1 MTIFSSSFFSNRG
14 KEGTLSISPLIRSD
28 RGKTRLGHI
37 CKTITSPD
45 SMLEITSF
53 RRFLDDFDYRF
64 RTLNAFPTSMQ
75 FSSFSFPSSCG
86 ENSAR
91 RAYLR
96 DDNVRFNARNDVVKI
111 SGWPSSSSQFQI
123 LDTFTSILRSIE
135 LSNFFFFSRKTMI
148 IWVKICSFLTFPI

>member
-1 MTIFSSSFFSNRG
+1 MVVGRFLSRRIFRPNRLKPSTIESITRDNNTPRFDSIQRRRSWMTIFSSSFFSNRG

-96 DDNVRFNARNDVVKI
+96 DDNTVRFNARNDVVKI
-111 SGWPSSSSQFQI
+111 SG
-123 LDTFTSILRSIE
+123 
-135 LSNFFFFSRKTMI
+135 
-148 IWVKICSFLTFPI
+148 